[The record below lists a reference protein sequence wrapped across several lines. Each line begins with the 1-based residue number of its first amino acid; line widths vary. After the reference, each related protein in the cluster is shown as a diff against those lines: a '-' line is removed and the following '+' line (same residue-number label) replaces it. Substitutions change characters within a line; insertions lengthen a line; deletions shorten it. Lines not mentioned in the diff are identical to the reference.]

1 MQNLRKLFHALG
13 SKLIATICIIVIVIV
28 VWVVVVREN
37 RLSLRDY
44 NVLWITAESMKP
56 EHLGTFGY
64 NLPTS
69 PNIDAFA
76 KTGTKFDLCIN
87 PSAWTSENMVSNFT
101 SLYSPIHGVET
112 REKHVKEAWHLP
124 LEKLSEL
131 GYEIPYTQS
140 FQQDTNF
147 KNLGFKGGFGKQEP
161 EEWLEELKS
170 SKFFLWIHLLQT
182 HLPYDP
188 PEKHKNL
195 FFNDSLIPNSDSRKR
210 VEAVRSQV
218 VIPRGTVQFNK
229 EEDLPAISALYDAD
243 VHSMDERFGEII
255 AKVESLG
262 LREKTIIIFSADHG
276 EEQLEHG
283 FIGHAST
290 ARGGSMFDEIIRVPL
305 IISLP
310 GSIPQNYRVKSQVRG
325 VDIIPT
331 IFELLNI
338 PLEERYSGKSLMSL
352 FQARGETEDRVG
364 YSASSYAGYQEPD
377 PNNIKNRMYS
387 VRTREWKLVR
397 YVFNPKPIQYLLFNL
412 KEDPKEL
419 YDVKGK
425 FPEILEGMIKI
436 MDQWLNDS
444 NELSTVLDSK
454 AEDVKNNLGMSGDSA
469 GDLGAIEILYPSEN
483 AEISFASSGG
493 IIALA
498 WKGDAQTEYLVD
510 LEIGIGDQ
518 QIKTS
523 LTVRGPELKR
533 TFSESYWSEYV
544 RRYGHVKFRVKVNSV
559 GAAWS
564 DWRSVK
570 LL

>member
-1 MQNLRKLFHALG
+1 MRPFNVLGIKLKAG
-13 SKLIATICIIVIVIV
+13 ICIIVILIFA
-28 VWVVVVREN
+28 WLILDRAEK
-37 RLSLRDY
+37 LLLRDY

-56 EHLGTFGY
+56 EHLGAFGY
-64 NLPTS
+64 KLPTS

-76 KTGTKFDLCIN
+76 KSGTKFDLCIN

-112 REKHVKEAWHLP
+112 REKHVKEKWNLP

-161 EEWLEELKS
+161 EEWLEELKN

-188 PEKHKNL
+188 PEKHRNL
-195 FFNDSLIPNSDSRKR
+195 FFNESLIPNSESKKR
-210 VEAVRSQV
+210 VDVVRSQV
-218 VIPRGTVQFNK
+218 VIPRGTVQFNR
-229 EEDLPAISALYDAD
+229 EEDLPAIRALYDAD

-310 GSIPQNYRVKSQVRG
+310 GSIPENHAIKSQVRG

-338 PLEERYSGKSLMSL
+338 PLDDNYSGKSLMPL
-352 FQARGETEDRVG
+352 IEAHDEPEDRVG
-364 YSASSYAGYQEPD
+364 YSASSYGGYQEPD

-397 YVFNPKPIQYLLFNL
+397 YVFNPNPVQHLLFNL
-412 KEDPKEL
+412 KEDPQEL
-419 YDVKGK
+419 YDVKDK
-425 FPEILEGMIKI
+425 FSKQLESMVKV
-436 MDQWLNDS
+436 MDQWLINS
-444 NELSTVLDSK
+444 NGLSAVLDSK
-454 AEDVKNNLGMSGDSA
+454 AEDANTNLRHSGGLT
-469 GDLGAIEILYPSEN
+469 GDLSAIEILYPLEN
-483 AEISFASSGG
+483 AEISFLSSGG
-493 IIALA
+493 IVSFG
-498 WKGDAQTEYLVD
+498 WKGNAETEYLVE
-510 LEIGIGDQ
+510 LEIGRGDQ

-523 LTVRGPELKR
+523 LAVKGPELKR
-533 TFSESYWSEYV
+533 TFSESYWNEYV
-544 RRYGHVKFRVKVNSV
+544 RRYAHVNFRVRVNST
-559 GAAWS
+559 GASWS
-564 DWRSVK
+564 KWRSVN